1 MATSIDDLT
10 VDLFKSRLLRTDEEI
25 ETFESS
31 LESLFAKEQIE
42 LVYNMCVGFDDRS
55 EQFDVTYNVLH
66 SIEYFF
72 KKNPVAYFN
81 QIFKVLSDNLL
92 DPHAIEW
99 REKIIKRIIN
109 NEKGRSIFLDSLP
122 QAPVIAKGQVK
133 KIALELIARN
143 PDQFKESASQ
153 VLLFVD

>member
-10 VDLFKSRLLRTDEEI
+10 VDLYKNRLLRTDEEVDK
-25 ETFESS
+25 FESS
-31 LESLFAKEQIE
+31 LGSLFAKEEIE

-55 EQFDVTYNVLH
+55 DQVEVTYNVLH

-72 KKNPVAYFN
+72 KKDPLGYFN
-81 QIFKVLSDNLL
+81 QIFRVLSDNLL
-92 DPHAIEW
+92 QPHALEW

-109 NEKGRSIFLDSLP
+109 NEKGRNVFLDAL
-122 QAPVIAKGQVK
+122 QTAPATAKDQVR

-143 PDQFKESASQ
+143 PDQFKASASQ
-153 VLLFVD
+153 VLMFIN